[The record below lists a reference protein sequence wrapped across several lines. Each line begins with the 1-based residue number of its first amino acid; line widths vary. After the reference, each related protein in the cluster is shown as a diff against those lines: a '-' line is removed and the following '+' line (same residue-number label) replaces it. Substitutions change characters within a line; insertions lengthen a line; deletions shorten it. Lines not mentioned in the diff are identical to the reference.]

1 MRRTLVLAIT
11 VHLLAGGA
19 ALAGLVDGTGQ
30 VTGWG
35 VTPFERANQVDTYDG
50 GLWLT
55 IQNDYAP
62 IDYPGGVGYQPSPG
76 GSTGEGFDLEEM
88 YVRTGKGLVQVL
100 LVASAYPSVEAVGNT
115 WYLGDMMLTVDGQA
129 FGIVTSDVNQGLAP
143 GSLYRL
149 DGAGDVTGLQDHSG
163 SYRGDTR
170 LLANDF
176 GPDAT
181 IPDITG
187 GLSVSGAIDPGQ
199 LLGTADLQ
207 TDVFDYGGVEDG
219 TYLLQYTFDPS
230 ILGLD
235 DPPGQWT
242 TQVTWGCGNDVI
254 RVQNDSPQVPEPAT
268 FAMLLFGAGLT
279 WWARRR
285 SRHG

>member
-1 MRRTLVLAIT
+1 MRRTLILAIT

-35 VTPFERANQVDTYDG
+35 VTPFTRGNQADTYDG

-88 YVRTGKGLVQVL
+88 YVRTGKDLVQVL
-100 LVASAYPSVEAVGNT
+100 LVTSAYPSIDAVGST
-115 WYLGDMMLTVDGQA
+115 WYLGDMMLTVDGQT
-129 FGIVTSDVNQGLAP
+129 FGIVTSGAQEGLAP

-149 DGAGDVTGLQDHSG
+149 DGAGDVTGLQDQPR

-170 LLANDF
+170 LRANDF

-181 IPDITG
+181 IPDIAG
-187 GLSVSGAIDPGQ
+187 GFAVSGAIDPGQ

-207 TDVFDYGGVEDG
+207 TDLFDYGGVEDA
-219 TYLLQYTFDPS
+219 THLLQYTFDPS

-235 DPPGQWT
+235 EPLQQWIT
-242 TQVTWGCGNDVI
+242 KIAWGCGNDVI
-254 RVQNDSPQVPEPAT
+254 RVQDDSPLVPEPAT
-268 FAMLLFGAGLT
+268 FGMLLFGAGLT

-285 SRHG
+285 SRHV